1 MLSKIK
7 SAGLFGIEGHVVTV
21 ECDSMMRKEKFEI
34 VGLPDNAIK
43 EAKERIKSALFNSG
57 FYFPETEVTVNLAPA
72 DLKKAGSSYD
82 YAILIAIL
90 RSTGQIPVFE
100 AEGKCFVGELS
111 LDGTV
116 RRTAGTLNMALAARD
131 AGITDF
137 YTSKDAAAEASAVS
151 GINVYG
157 IENIKETAA
166 VLAGEAQ
173 VEKSVFDM
181 GLFNDASVDFDVD
194 FSDVKGQ
201 ERAKRAIE
209 IACAGGHNL
218 LMIGP
223 PGAGKSMLA
232 RRIPTIMPPLSFEE
246 ALECTK
252 IYSASGNL
260 TGGERCP
267 LVSVRP
273 FRAPH
278 HTASRGGLAG
288 GGTIPMPG
296 EISLAHNGVLF
307 LDELP
312 EFGSNILDILRQ
324 PLESGKI
331 TLTRVSGT
339 PTFPANFM
347 LICAMNPC
355 KCGFYGDPN
364 KKCTCTQNDI
374 KKYLSK
380 VSGPILDRIDIH
392 IELPSLNYEELSS
405 STKVTGQERT
415 AARGTGSA
423 EMRERVVN
431 ARKFAG
437 ARMKTESGMYC
448 NAALSPSEINE
459 YCEIEPTASELLRQA
474 FDKLGLSARGYDRI
488 LRVARTI
495 ADLDESDTIKSK
507 HIAEAIQLRSLD
519 RKYWQRP

>member
-7 SAGLFGIEGHVVTV
+7 SAGLFGIDGHIVTV
-21 ECDSMMRKEKFEI
+21 ECDSMMRKEKFDI

-43 EAKERIKSALFNSG
+43 EARERIKAALFNSG

-72 DLKKAGSSYD
+72 DMKKAGSSYD

-90 RSTGQIPVFE
+90 RSTGQIPDFN
-100 AEGKCFVGELS
+100 ADGKCFIGELS
-111 LDGTV
+111 LDGTI

-131 AGITDF
+131 AGITEL
-137 YTSKDAAAEASAVS
+137 YTSKDAAAEAAAVE
-151 GINVYG
+151 GLNVYG
-157 IENIKETAA
+157 IDSIRETAA
-166 VLAGEAQ
+166 VLAGEMT
-173 VEKSVFDM
+173 VERTAFDM
-181 GLFNDASVDFDVD
+181 TLFDSASVGFDMD

-201 ERAKRAIE
+201 ESAKRAIE

-232 RRIPTIMPPLSFEE
+232 KRIPTVMPPLTFEE

-260 TGGERCP
+260 PQDGGSP

-312 EFGSNILDILRQ
+312 EFGRNSLDLLRQ

-355 KCGFYGDPN
+355 KCGYYGDPN
-364 KKCTCTQNDI
+364 KKCTCSQNDI
-374 KKYLSK
+374 KKYLSR
-380 VSGPILDRIDIH
+380 VSGPILDRIDIQ
-392 IELPSLNYEELSS
+392 IELPALSYEELSAT
-405 STKVTGQERT
+405 TKVTGKERT
-415 AARGTGSA
+415 GTTGTGSA
-423 EMRERVVN
+423 EMRERVVR
-431 ARKFAG
+431 ARRFAG
-437 ARMKTESGMYC
+437 ARMKTESGTYC
-448 NAALSPSEINE
+448 NASLTPSEINE
-459 YCEIEPTASELLRQA
+459 YCEIEPSASALLKQA
-474 FDKLGLSARGYDRI
+474 FDRLGLSARGYDRI

-495 ADLDESDTIKSK
+495 ADLDESGSIKSK

-519 RKYWQRP
+519 RKYWRM

>member
-21 ECDSMMRKEKFEI
+21 ECDSMMRREKFDI
-34 VGLPDNAIK
+34 VGLPDVAIK
-43 EAKERIKSALFNSG
+43 EAKERIKAALFNSG

-82 YAILIAIL
+82 FAILIAIL
-90 RSTGQIPVFE
+90 RSTGQIPDFD

-116 RRTAGTLNMALAARD
+116 RRTAGTLNMALAARG
-131 AGITDF
+131 AGITEL
-137 YTSKDAAAEASAVS
+137 YTSEDAAAEASAVA
-151 GINVYG
+151 GLNVYG
-157 IENIKETAA
+157 VGSVKDAVA
-166 VLAGEAQ
+166 VLAGEKT
-173 VEKSVFDM
+173 VEKTVFDM
-181 GLFNDASVDFDVD
+181 SLFNSASETFDVD
-194 FSDVKGQ
+194 FADVKGQ
-201 ERAKRAIE
+201 ESAKRAIE

-232 RRIPTIMPPLSFEE
+232 KRIPTIMPPLSFEE

-260 TGGERCP
+260 VSSNGCP

-278 HTASRGGLAG
+278 HTASKAGLSG
-288 GGTIPMPG
+288 GGSIPMPG

-312 EFGSNILDILRQ
+312 EFGGDILDILRQ
-324 PLESGKI
+324 PLESGRI

-339 PTFPANFM
+339 PTFPADFM

-355 KCGFYGDPN
+355 KCGYFGDPN
-364 KKCTCTQNDI
+364 KRCTCTQNDI
-374 KKYLSK
+374 KRYLAR
-380 VSGPILDRIDIH
+380 VSGPILDRIDIQ
-392 IELPSLNYEELSS
+392 IELPSLSYEELSS
-405 STKVTGQERT
+405 STKVTGKERT
-415 AARGTGSA
+415 APTGSGSA
-423 EMRERVVN
+423 EMRERVIR
-431 ARKFAG
+431 ARRFAG
-437 ARMKTESGMYC
+437 RRMNTESGMFR
-448 NAALSPSEINE
+448 NAALTPVEINE
-459 YCEIEPTASELLRQA
+459 YCEIEPAASALLKQA

-495 ADLDESDTIKSK
+495 ADLDESVTIQGK

-519 RKYWQRP
+519 RKYWNR